1 VRRIVPLAL
10 VMSVTSLGGLA
21 ARQAPTPAPPTFRL
35 FFLGHDIGG
44 EVDTVTTTTSG
55 RHVDFTSHFQDR
67 GTAVD
72 LKASLDFDVKGAPAH
87 FVTKGRNYR
96 LFSSDAE
103 VTIAGGRAHVR
114 DLTAERDVEIG
125 NRPFFPIDTYTPIG
139 DQEALIQYWYAH
151 GQPAEIAAE
160 PAGVVRI
167 RETGGGYTE
176 GRPGGRAASSG
187 PPGSGPGTGRAWKE
201 LSLDGVLWGRET
213 AFVDPSTHVLIGLTS
228 WAGNLPFEAMRT
240 GDEHLHDGFVRRAV
254 ADRVGDAAAWLKA
267 NPPAHAGTF
276 ALVGATVITGTNAA
290 PIPNATVLIR
300 DGAIVS
306 VGPSSSTTV
315 PAGTATVDVHGKFI
329 TAGLWDMHAHA
340 SQTDWTLPY
349 LAGGVTTIRDMGGED
364 AFLVPFRDAVAAGQ
378 ALGPR
383 MLLAC
388 LVDGSG
394 PQAFGAVTADTPEEA
409 VAVVRRYHDE
419 RCDQM
424 KIYDYVKPDVVV
436 AITAEAHRLGMT
448 VTGHVPRGMT
458 AESAVEAG
466 FDHLAHMHLNGQS
479 GSDASKAQ
487 IAFYKA
493 HGTVMDPTMSWNEL
507 GGHAAATPI
516 ESFLPGVT
524 RLPRTL
530 RRQFASMSG
539 GNGDPTAIR
548 TRQLASLKLLKDAV
562 DAGLLVVT
570 GTDKG
575 VPGFSLQ
582 RDIEL
587 FADGGMTPL
596 EAIQAATIAP
606 ARAMK
611 LDGEVG
617 TVGPGKR
624 ADLVVLSA
632 DPLEN
637 IANIRSATQVVVAGR
652 LYDAAALWT
661 AAGFL
666 PH

>member
-1 VRRIVPLAL
+1 MRSPLAWSFAAAL
-10 VMSVTSLGGLA
+10 GLA
-21 ARQAPTPAPPTFRL
+21 SAAVFAQDSAPPSPL
-35 FFLGHDIGG
+35 FQLYFLGHDIGG
-44 EVDTVTTTTSG
+44 EADAVTTTTSG

-72 LKASLDFDVKGAPAH
+72 LKASLDLDAKGTPTR

-103 VTIAGGRAHVR
+103 VTIANGRAHVR
-114 DLTAERDVEIG
+114 DLSAERDVEIG
-125 NRPFFPIDTYTPIG
+125 NRPFFPVDTYTPIG
-139 DQEALIQYWYAH
+139 EQEALIQYWYAH
-151 GQPAEIAAE
+151 GKPAEIDAP
-160 PAGVVRI
+160 PAGVVTI
-167 RETGGGYTE
+167 RETRQASAEGG
-176 GRPGGRAASSG
+176 GGRATSSR
-187 PPGSGPGTGRAWKE
+187 PSGSGPATGRAWID
-201 LSLDGVLWGRET
+201 LSIDGVLWGRET
-213 AFVDPSTHVLIGLTS
+213 AFVDPSTHVLIGLTT
-228 WAGNLPFEAMRT
+228 WAGNLPFEAVRS
-240 GDEHLHDGFVRRAV
+240 GDEPFHDAFVRAAV
-254 ADRVGDAAAWLKA
+254 ADRLTDAAAWLKA

-290 PIPNATVLIR
+290 PIPNATILIR

-306 VGPSSSTTV
+306 VGPSSSTAV
-315 PAGTATVDVHGKFI
+315 PAGTATVDVRGKFI

-340 SQTDWTLPY
+340 SQTDWALPY

-364 AFLVPFRDAVAAGQ
+364 AFLVPFRNAVASGT

-394 PQAFGAVTADTPEEA
+394 PQAFGAVTADTPEQA

-424 KIYDYVKPDVVV
+424 KIYDYVKPEVVA

-458 AESAVEAG
+458 AESAVDAG
-466 FDHLAHMHLNGQS
+466 FDQLAHMHLNGQS

-493 HGTVMDPTMSWNEL
+493 HGTVMDPTVSWNEL

-524 RLPRTL
+524 RLPPTL

-539 GNGDPTAIR
+539 GNGDPAAIR

-596 EAIQAATIAP
+596 EAIQAATIVP

-617 TVGPGKR
+617 TIEPGKR

-632 DPLEN
+632 DPLEH

-652 LYDAAALWT
+652 LYDAATLWT

>member
-1 VRRIVPLAL
+1 MRSPLTWSCAAAL
-10 VMSVTSLGGLA
+10 GLA
-21 ARQAPTPAPPTFRL
+21 SAAVFAQAPAVPSPQFQL
-35 FFLGHDIGG
+35 YFLGHDIGG
-44 EVDTVTTTTSG
+44 EVDAVTTTSSG

-72 LKASLDFDVKGAPAH
+72 LKASLDLDAKGAPTH

-103 VTIAGGRAHVR
+103 VTIVRGRAHVR

-139 DQEALIQYWYAH
+139 EQEALIQYWYAH
-151 GQPAEIAAE
+151 GQPAEIDAE

-167 RETGGGYTE
+167 RETGGGS
-176 GRPGGRAASSG
+176 A
-187 PPGSGPGTGRAWKE
+187 AWKE
-201 LSLDGVLWGRET
+201 LSIDGVLWGRET

-240 GDEHLHDGFVRRAV
+240 GDERLHDEFVRIAV
-254 ADRVGDAAAWLKA
+254 ADRVSDAAAWLKA

-300 DGAIVS
+300 DGTIVS
-306 VGPSSSTTV
+306 VGPSSSARV

-340 SQTDWTLPY
+340 SQTDWALPY

-394 PQAFGAVTADTPEEA
+394 PQAFGAVTADTPEQA

-424 KIYDYVKPDVVV
+424 KIYDYVKPDVVA

-524 RLPRTL
+524 RLPPTL

-539 GNGDPTAIR
+539 GNGDPAAIR
-548 TRQLASLKLLKDAV
+548 TRQLASLRLLKDAV

-596 EAIQAATIAP
+596 EAIQAATIVP

-611 LDGEVG
+611 LDKEVG
-617 TVGPGKR
+617 TIEAGKR

-632 DPLEN
+632 NPLEH
-637 IANIRSATQVVVAGR
+637 IANIRSATAVVARGR
-652 LYDAAALWT
+652 LYDSATLWT
-661 AAGFL
+661 AAGYL
-666 PH
+666 PR

>member
-1 VRRIVPLAL
+1 MRSRIAWSVAAAL
-10 VMSVTSLGGLA
+10 GLA
-21 ARQAPTPAPPTFRL
+21 SAAVFAQAPAPPSPL
-35 FFLGHDIGG
+35 FHLYFLGHDIGG
-44 EVDTVTTTTSG
+44 EVDAVTTTTSG
-55 RHVDFTSHFQDR
+55 RHVDFTSHFEDR

-72 LKASLDFDVKGAPAH
+72 LKASLDQDVKGAPTH

-139 DQEALIQYWYAH
+139 EQEALIQYWYAH
-151 GQPAEIAAE
+151 GQPAEIDAE
-160 PAGVVRI
+160 PAGVVKI
-167 RETGGGYTE
+167 RETGGGSAE
-176 GRPGGRAASSG
+176 GRGGRAASSG
-187 PPGSGPGTGRAWKE
+187 PSGSGPGTGRAWKE
-201 LSLDGVLWGRET
+201 LSIDGVLWGRET
-213 AFVDPSTHVLIGLTS
+213 AFVDPSTHVLIGLTC
-228 WAGNLPFEAMRT
+228 WAGNLPFEAVRS
-240 GDEHLHDGFVRRAV
+240 GDESLHDDFVRRAV
-254 ADRVGDAAAWLKA
+254 ADRVSDAAAWLKA

-315 PAGTATVDVHGKFI
+315 PAGTTTVDVHGKFI

-340 SQTDWTLPY
+340 SQTDWALPY
-349 LAGGVTTIRDMGGED
+349 LAEGVTTIRDMGGED
-364 AFLVPFRDAVAAGQ
+364 AFLVPFRDAVAAGR

-394 PQAFGAVTADTPEEA
+394 PQAFGAVTADTPEQA

-424 KIYDYVKPDVVV
+424 KIYDYVKPDVVA

-524 RLPRTL
+524 RLPLTL

-539 GNGDPTAIR
+539 GNGDPAAIR

-611 LDGEVG
+611 LEREVG
-617 TVGPGKR
+617 TIEPGKR
-624 ADLVVLSA
+624 ADLVVFA
-632 DPLEN
+632 ANPLEQISN
-637 IANIRSATQVVVAGR
+637 IQSATQVVAAGR
-652 LYDAAALWT
+652 LYDCTTLWT